1 MSAPG
6 EIATQQN
13 AAGIGSGEVT
23 EPAWSTVIRPHGRWF
38 DLRLGELWTYR
49 DLVFLFVR
57 RDFVAQY
64 QQTILGPMWHVV
76 QPLLTT
82 VTFTIV
88 FGRIARIPTDT
99 LPPFLFY
106 LSGTVLWGFFS
117 SSFTKTSNTFVANA
131 NIFGKIY
138 FPRLA
143 VPISTLGTSLIG
155 FVIQLFIFLCFLAYF
170 MLQGAPVDPNLW
182 VLATPF
188 LLLLMAGIGLGGGV
202 ILSAFTTRYRDLVS
216 VVTFGVSLLM
226 YMTPIVYPLSEVPAT
241 YRPIVMAN
249 PITPIVEAFRYAYLG
264 VGTISAAH
272 LTYAAIFAAAI
283 LFTGILIFNRI
294 ERTFMDTV

>member
-6 EIATQQN
+6 RVVGKEAIAV
-13 AAGIGSGEVT
+13 AGSGEAA
-23 EPAWSTVIRPHGRWF
+23 EPGWSTVIRPHGRWF
-38 DLRLGELWTYR
+38 DLRLRELWIYR

-143 VPISTLGTSLIG
+143 VPTSTLGTSLIG
-155 FVIQLFIFLCFLAYF
+155 FVIQFSIFLCFLGYF

-182 VLATPF
+182 MLATPL

-226 YMTPIVYPLSEVPAT
+226 YMTPIVYPLSEVPET

-249 PITPIVEAFRYAYLG
+249 PMTPIVEAFRYAFLG
-264 VGTISAAH
+264 VGTISAGH
-272 LTYAAIFAAAI
+272 LTYTVIFTAAI
-283 LFTGILIFNRI
+283 LFTGIVIFNRI

>member
-1 MSAPG
+1 MSASGGVSTRVDAAATKTDAG
-6 EIATQQN
+6 E
-13 AAGIGSGEVT
+13 
-23 EPAWSTVIRPHGRWF
+23 PDWSTVIRPHGRWF
-38 DLRLGELWTYR
+38 DLRLRELWTYR

-88 FGRIARIPTDT
+88 FGRIARISTDT

-131 NIFGKIY
+131 NVFGKIY

-143 VPISTLGTSLIG
+143 VPVSTLGTSLIG

-170 MLQGAPVDPNLW
+170 ILQGAPVAPNLW
-182 VLATPF
+182 VLATPL
-188 LLLLMAGIGLGGGV
+188 LLLLMGAIGLGGGV

-216 VVTFGVSLLM
+216 VVAFGISLLM
-226 YMTPIVYPLSEVPAT
+226 YMTPVVYPLSTVPAA

-249 PITPIVEAFRYAYLG
+249 PITPIVEAFRYAFLG

-272 LTYAAIFAAAI
+272 LTYTTIFAVAI
-283 LFTGILIFNRI
+283 LFLGILIFNRI

>member
-1 MSAPG
+1 MSASDKV
-6 EIATQQN
+6 ATQRDT
-13 AAGIGSGEVT
+13 AATGNGAAT
-23 EPAWSTVIRPHGRWF
+23 EPAWSMVIRPHGRWF
-38 DLRLGELWTYR
+38 DLRLRELWTYR

-64 QQTILGPMWHVV
+64 QQTILGPTWHVV

-143 VPISTLGTSLIG
+143 VPASTLGTSLIG
-155 FVIQLFIFLCFLAYF
+155 FVIQFFIFLCFLGFF
-170 MLQGAPVDPNLW
+170 MVQGAPVDPNLW
-182 VLATPF
+182 VLATPL

-216 VVTFGVSLLM
+216 VVAFGVSLLM
-226 YMTPIVYPLSEVPAT
+226 YLTPIVYPLSEVPET

-249 PITPIVEAFRYAYLG
+249 PITPIIEAFRYAFLG
-264 VGTISAAH
+264 VGTISAGH
-272 LTYAAIFAAAI
+272 LTYTVIFTTAI
-283 LFTGILIFNRI
+283 LFVGLVIFNRV

>member
-1 MSAPG
+1 
-6 EIATQQN
+6 
-13 AAGIGSGEVT
+13 V
-23 EPAWSTVIRPHGRWF
+23 
-38 DLRLGELWTYR
+38 L
-49 DLVFLFVR
+49 LFVR

-64 QQTILGPMWHVV
+64 QQTILGPLWHVV

-143 VPISTLGTSLIG
+143 VPTSTLGTSLIG
-155 FVIQLFIFLCFLAYF
+155 FVIQFFIFLCFLGYF

-182 VLATPF
+182 VLATPL

-226 YMTPIVYPLSEVPAT
+226 YMTPVVYPLSEVPET

-249 PITPIVEAFRYAYLG
+249 PMTPIVEAFRYAFLG
-264 VGTISAAH
+264 VGTISAGH
-272 LTYAAIFAAAI
+272 LTYTVIFTAAI
-283 LFTGILIFNRI
+283 LFTGIVIFNRI

>member
-1 MSAPG
+1 
-6 EIATQQN
+6 
-13 AAGIGSGEVT
+13 
-23 EPAWSTVIRPHGRWF
+23 
-38 DLRLGELWTYR
+38 
-49 DLVFLFVR
+49 
-57 RDFVAQY
+57 
-64 QQTILGPMWHVV
+64 VV

-99 LPPFLFY
+99 LPPFLFF

-155 FVIQLFIFLCFLAYF
+155 FGIQFFIFICFLGYF
-170 MLQGAPVDPNLW
+170 MLQGARVDPNLW
-182 VLATPF
+182 VLATPL

-226 YMTPIVYPLSEVPAT
+226 YMTPIVYPLSEVPET
-241 YRPIVMAN
+241 YRPIVMGN
-249 PITPIVEAFRYAYLG
+249 PITPIVEAFRYAFLG
-264 VGTISAAH
+264 VGTISAGH
-272 LTYAAIFAAAI
+272 LTYTVIFTATI
-283 LFTGILIFNRI
+283 LFTGIVIFNRI

>member
-1 MSAPG
+1 MSAP
-6 EIATQQN
+6 ERAPTELE
-13 AAGIGSGEVT
+13 AAPPTGDELDAGWT
-23 EPAWSTVIRPHGRWF
+23 TVIHPKGRWF
-38 DLRLGELWTYR
+38 DLRLRELWTYR
-49 DLVFLFVR
+49 DLVVLFVR

-88 FGRIARIPTDT
+88 FGRIARIPTDS

-106 LSGTVLWGFFS
+106 LSGNVLWGYFS

-131 NIFGKIY
+131 NVFGKIY

-143 VPISTLGTSLIG
+143 VPVSTLGTSLIG
-155 FVIQLFIFLCFLAYF
+155 FMIQFVIFLSFLAYF
-170 MLQGAPVDPNLW
+170 LWQGAPVDPNLW
-182 VLATPF
+182 VLATPL

-202 ILSAFTTRYRDLVS
+202 IISAFTTRYRDLVS
-216 VVTFGVSLLM
+216 VVSFGVSLLM

-249 PITPIVEAFRYAYLG
+249 PITPIVEAFRYAFLG
-264 VGTISAAH
+264 VGTVSFAH
-272 LTYAAIFAAAI
+272 LTYTVIFTAAI

>member
-1 MSAPG
+1 MSVTGGVSTHADAA
-6 EIATQQN
+6 AT
-13 AAGIGSGEVT
+13 GSDSP

-38 DLRLGELWTYR
+38 DLRLRELWTYR

-64 QQTILGPMWHVV
+64 QQTILGPTWHVV

-143 VPISTLGTSLIG
+143 VPTSTLGTSLIG
-155 FVIQLFIFLCFLAYF
+155 FVIQFFIFLCFLGYF
-170 MLQGAPVDPNLW
+170 MIQGAPVDPNLW
-182 VLATPF
+182 VLATPM
-188 LLLLMAGIGLGGGV
+188 LLMMMAGIGLGGGV

-226 YMTPIVYPLSEVPAT
+226 YMTPIVYPLSEVPAA

-249 PITPIVEAFRYAYLG
+249 PITPIVEAFRYAFLG
-264 VGTISAAH
+264 VGTISFAH
-272 LTYAAIFAAAI
+272 LTYTGIVTVAI
-283 LFTGILIFNRI
+283 LFTGIVIFNRI